1 MFPACELPL
10 GVALKRPMCK
20 LPYLLFA
27 LCLSGSAYAQETG
40 ELFVSLEGDG
50 SGRIYLDGMDTGNDT
65 PAMLRDVE
73 AGSHQLQVLG
83 ECQTAGETIEV
94 AGGRITRSV
103 LTLEDRGGF
112 LELVVEPDASEI
124 FIDGDLVGMGPNLA
138 REVGCGRHTITVE
151 AIGHKSQTRNLNVDM
166 GSAHRMEISLLT
178 QGHGSLSIMVEP
190 LGATVFI
197 DGHKVADGPITL
209 DDLGQGEHELKVLAE
224 GFHPHISTLT
234 VEPDVLARV
243 DVQLDPVVA
252 VEQVATEAPEPEPAV
267 VEPAMQELELVAGPS
282 SRAPRYVGGAV
293 MTTMGAT
300 AAFFSWRFF
309 QTSLIRYDAY
319 KQRVENNN
327 PSANAYYDEQYLPT
341 VRWST
346 GLAIAS
352 GASFLGAA
360 GLFFTADLEGNPMVG
375 IAGRW

>member
-1 MFPACELPL
+1 MSKLTFPL
-10 GVALKRPMCK
+10 V
-20 LPYLLFA
+20 A
-27 LCLSGSAYAQETG
+27 LCLSGSAFAQETG
-40 ELFVSLEGDG
+40 ELFVSLEGGG

-73 AGSHQLQVLG
+73 AGTHQLQVLG

-94 AGGRITRSV
+94 AAGRITRSS
-103 LTLEDRGGF
+103 LTLESRGGF
-112 LELVVEPDASEI
+112 LELVVEPEASEI

-151 AIGHKSQTRNLNVDM
+151 AIGHKSQTRNLTVEM

-178 QGHGSLSIMVEP
+178 QGHGSVSIMVEP

-209 DDLGQGEHELKVLAE
+209 DDLGQGEHELKVTAD
-224 GFHPHISTLT
+224 GFHPHTSTLN

-243 DVQLDPVVA
+243 EIQLDA
-252 VEQVATEAPEPEPAV
+252 IGAATAPEPSEPEPVV
-267 VEPAMQELELVAGPS
+267 VEPVRDLSVAAPS
-282 SRAPRYVGGAV
+282 SRTPRYVGGAV

-309 QTSLIRYDAY
+309 QTSLLRYDAY
-319 KQRVENNN
+319 KQRVDNND
-327 PSANAYYDEQYLPT
+327 PSANAYYDEHYLPT

-352 GASFLGAA
+352 GASLLGAA
-360 GLFFTADLEGNPMVG
+360 GLFFTTDFDGSPIVG
-375 IAGRW
+375 LAGRW